1 MNFKRTLAGLL
12 ASLALSVGVAR
23 AEEEQLT
30 REQIAEMVNNP
41 LSYLWMLATQNDTIF
56 MDGDID
62 GADEMTVNR
71 FTVMPVMPMQL
82 TDNYKLVFRPWFPIY
97 SSKLPWGQKDN
108 LEIVPTTNGDPA
120 IKITDTDWKSGM
132 GDIGFWAAIAS
143 NEASKPPF
151 VYGFGVTAMF
161 DTAVNGK
168 FGTGRN
174 CAGPMALAFYVGE
187 KWIFGGLIQHW
198 WDYSGDGNPITIR
211 EETINPHVNLTD
223 LQYVLRYRLTPET
236 NIGMGP
242 NMQYNWETDDFILP
256 VGGGMDTM
264 INIGPLPVKVGAEFY
279 YYVARGSNDAFHN
292 DWHARIFFV
301 PILPSPKWSRKP
313 LF

>member
-1 MNFKRTLAGLL
+1 MYIKKTLAGLL
-12 ASLALSVGVAR
+12 AGLALSVGAAQ

-41 LSYLWMLATQNDTIF
+41 LSYLWMLATQNDTYF
-56 MDGDID
+56 KEGDLQD
-62 GADEMTVNR
+62 ADKMTVNR

-82 TDNYKLVFRPWFPIY
+82 TDNYKLVFRPWFPFY
-97 SSKLPWGQKDN
+97 SNKLPTEPVRFLADRGSDA
-108 LEIVPTTNGDPA
+108 ET
-120 IKITDTDWKSGM
+120 KSGL

-143 NEASKPPF
+143 NEGAKPPF
-151 VYGFGVTAMF
+151 VYGFGITTMF
-161 DTAVNGK
+161 DTAVSPK

-174 CAGPMALAFYVGE
+174 CAGPMGLAFYVGE
-187 KWIFGGLIQHW
+187 KWIFGALVQHW
-198 WDYSGDGNPITIR
+198 WDYSGGGHSKTFLLPNG
-211 EETINPHVNLTD
+211 EEMTVQSGHVNLTD
-223 LQYVLRYRLTPET
+223 VQYVLRYRLTNET

-242 NMQYNWETDDFILP
+242 NASYNWETDDFLLP

-264 INIGPLPVKVGAEFY
+264 IHIGKLPVKVGAEFY
-279 YYVARGSNDAFHN
+279 YYVAHGSNDAFHN
-292 DWHARIFFV
+292 EWQARVFFV